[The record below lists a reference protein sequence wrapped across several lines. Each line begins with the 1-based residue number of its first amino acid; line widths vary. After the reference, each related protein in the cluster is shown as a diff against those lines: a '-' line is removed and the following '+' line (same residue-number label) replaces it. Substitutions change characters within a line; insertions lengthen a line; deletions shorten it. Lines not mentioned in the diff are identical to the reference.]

1 LEFKLSQVITLTTD
15 FGTKDGYVAQMKG
28 VILSI
33 NPNARIVD
41 ATHDIEPFCS
51 KEAALVVNGFFGYY
65 PEKTVHVVVVD
76 PGVGSA
82 RRCIVVSHKGHLF
95 VGPDNGVFTPF
106 YMDGSTFHVRE
117 VTNPAYFKPL
127 PHPTF
132 HGRDIFA
139 PVAAYLS
146 KGSRFQDIGP
156 IVDDPTILPFPEV
169 VSTDYGL
176 KGKVI
181 YVDRFGNLWVN
192 IRSEM
197 LIKPIEKIDMGSL
210 SIKKL
215 CKTYQ
220 NVPDYD
226 PVALINSSG
235 FMEIAINKA
244 SAFNRFGIGEGAK
257 VKVIWRSD
265 NVEHHEMT

>member
-1 LEFKLSQVITLTTD
+1 MSQVITLTTD
-15 FGTKDGYVAQMKG
+15 FGTRDGYVAQMKG
-28 VILSI
+28 VILNI
-33 NPNARIVD
+33 NPNALIID

-65 PEKTVHVVVVD
+65 PERTIHVVVVD
-76 PGVGSA
+76 PGVGSE
-82 RRCIVVSHKGHLF
+82 RRCIVVRYKGHLF

-106 YMDGSTFHVRE
+106 YGDANPFHVRR
-117 VTNPAYFKPL
+117 VSNPSFFMPE

-146 KGSRFQDIGP
+146 KGSRFNDLGP
-156 IVDDPTILPFPEV
+156 IVDDPTSLPLPEV
-169 VSTDYGL
+169 TSTDYGL

-181 YVDRFGNLWVN
+181 YIDRFGNLCVN
-192 IRSEM
+192 IKPEM
-197 LIKPIEKIDMGSL
+197 LVKPLQEINVGSL

-220 NVPDYD
+220 DVPDYD
-226 PVALINSSG
+226 PVALINSFG
-235 FMEIAINKA
+235 FLEIAINKA
-244 SAFNRFGIGEGAK
+244 SAFERLGIGEGAK

-265 NVEHHEMT
+265 KVENQEMT